1 VINFKVLNSISST
14 FGVWAN
20 GVFLGFSNLSQLPLT
35 ISDFPWDGGQTD
47 KIKVCMV
54 TMNSMFACCKEK
66 TFDVPDCLDS
76 PCDIDDLQVMATP
89 CLCGQFFALLSFTAK
104 GGSPDGFNIKGN
116 GVDYGNFQYGQ
127 AQPIILGPL
136 NGDGTTNYAFVVSDL
151 GHPNC
156 AEDVHLGV
164 ISCSSITND
173 PAEKGAFMQISPNPA
188 ANLVQVQVQTAM
200 GTTIGQAD
208 VEILAADGRRVRFE
222 SVADG
227 AFFSLDVSQLP
238 SGLYRLVLYSQL
250 GRIDGSFSK
259 L

>member
-1 VINFKVLNSISST
+1 
-14 FGVWAN
+14 
-20 GVFLGFSNLSQLPLT
+20 
-35 ISDFPWDGGQTD
+35 
-47 KIKVCMV
+47 
-54 TMNSMFACCKEK
+54 
-66 TFDVPDCLDS
+66 
-76 PCDIDDLQVMATP
+76 
-89 CLCGQFFALLSFTAK
+89 
-104 GGSPDGFNIKGN
+104 
-116 GVDYGNFQYGQ
+116 
-127 AQPIILGPL
+127 
-136 NGDGTTNYAFVVSDL
+136 
-151 GHPNC
+151 
-156 AEDVHLGV
+156 
-164 ISCSSITND
+164 
-173 PAEKGAFMQISPNPA
+173 MQISPNPA